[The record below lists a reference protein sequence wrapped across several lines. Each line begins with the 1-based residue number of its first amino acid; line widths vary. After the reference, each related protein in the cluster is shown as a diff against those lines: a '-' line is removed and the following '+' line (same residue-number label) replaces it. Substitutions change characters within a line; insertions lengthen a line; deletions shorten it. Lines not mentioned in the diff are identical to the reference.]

1 MYKQNFIQR
10 DTRRLR
16 PNGVHDTVMIL
27 SLSTVPMHIN
37 DALSSSILHHHMRS
51 GSSRVSGHHLIC
63 GRVFDHDW
71 YYIKRSNGI

>member
-16 PNGVHDTVMIL
+16 PNGVLHDTVMIL

-37 DALSSSILHHHMRS
+37 DALSKLDIAPSYALRL
-51 GSSRVSGHHLIC
+51 VSGIRTPSYL
-63 GRVFDHDW
+63 RP
-71 YYIKRSNGI
+71 SL

>member
-37 DALSSSILHHHMRS
+37 DALSKLDIAPSYALRL
-51 GSSRVSGHHLIC
+51 VSGIRTPSYL
-63 GRVFDHDW
+63 W
-71 YYIKRSNGI
+71 PSL